1 MVRIS
6 SLFMIVYLISMIFA
20 ASSYGG
26 VVYTQN
32 VTTNETSPGATKFG
46 SFNIVGNGQNVTG
59 NEISSAATS
68 SPLTN
73 NTGGQSNQ
81 SSQSN
86 LSNQSAQ
93 SIGNLVIDHAG
104 GTFTSLQTDKD
115 NKTWIATGDWDL
127 VSDPSKANQS
137 NSSMTSFNATIDMRG
152 TDNSAG
158 HEHKISEFKLARS
171 SVESSEGGSQFTFN
185 GTGSVETD
193 VGLYSDVPVS
203 IRLYDE
209 GPAIVSID
217 TQTNEIK
224 PQWIPGGG
232 TISVLIDERVE
243 DHFGNTPVYGGVKE
257 EK

>member
-1 MVRIS
+1 MTFYYSRFIRSILLIVSTMIPKKCAITLTASVLVATAFLSMVEITKPS
-6 SLFMIVYLISMIFA
+6 SIIVYA
-20 ASSYGG
+20 QNAG
-26 VVYTQN
+26 N
-32 VTTNETSPGATKFG
+32 VTSP
-46 SFNIVGNGQNVTG
+46 
-59 NEISSAATS
+59 
-68 SPLTN
+68 PLTN

-81 SSQSN
+81 SSQS
-86 LSNQSAQ
+86 AQ
-93 SIGNLVIDHAG
+93 PIGNLIIDHAG

-137 NSSMTSFNATIDMRG
+137 NSSVTSFNATINMRG

-171 SVESSEGGSQFTFN
+171 SVESSEEGSQFTFN
-185 GTGSVETD
+185 GTGSVETE
-193 VGLYSDVPVS
+193 VGLYSDVPIS
-203 IRLYDE
+203 IRIYDN

-243 DHFGNTPVYGGVKE
+243 DHFGNTPVYGDVKE